1 MTQTIRLPSQCLVV
15 LIGPSG
21 SGKTTW
27 ADANFRAN
35 QVVSSDRLR
44 ATVGVSE
51 FDQRASAD
59 AFAVLDEIVKRR
71 LKRKLLT
78 VVDTLGINDDT
89 RAGFLELARHHD
101 LPAYA
106 ITFDTEAKVCRE
118 RNKLRARPVPAKVL
132 TSQLESFQ
140 RVLGTLPEEGFD
152 GVFEAGTVEVVSP
165 AHLSAMDSAERQRE
179 DPMQLDFGLV
189 VSHFDW
195 PGGSEEL
202 GHRLA
207 DVAQRAERAGFTSLW
222 VMDHFRQIPQIGRE
236 WEPMLESYTT
246 LAYLAGRT
254 TTIRLGA
261 LVTGITYRN
270 PALLGK
276 IIGTLDVLSGGR
288 AMCGLGIGWFEKE
301 ATAYGWDW
309 PPVSE
314 RYELLEDSVQ
324 IMRALWGKGAP
335 AYKGKVH
342 SVPEALSYPRPLQEH
357 IPILIG
363 GGGEKKTLRLVAK
376 HADWCNLMGD
386 PETVKQKL
394 GVLADHC
401 RDLGRDPTEI
411 RASILTNLLVGAD
424 RAAVDQLVETMRPE
438 GRTAEDF
445 AREHN
450 AGTVDDHVGRFREYA
465 ESGVE
470 TVIVGMPDLGTGVGI
485 EVFGEVI
492 YAFS

>member
-1 MTQTIRLPSQCLVV
+1 MSQTIRLPSQCLVV

-44 ATVGVSE
+44 AAVGVSE

-59 AFAVLDEIVKRR
+59 AFAVLDEIVARR

-89 RAGFLELARHHD
+89 RAGFVELARRND
-101 LPAYA
+101 LPVYA
-106 ITFDTEAKVCRE
+106 ITFDTDAKVCRE
-118 RNKLRARPVPAKVL
+118 RNKQRARPVPAKVL
-132 TSQLESFQ
+132 TSQLASFE
-140 RVLGTLPEEGFD
+140 RVQASLPEEGFD
-152 GVFEAGTVEVVSP
+152 GVFEAGTIEIVTP
-165 AHLSAMDSAERQRE
+165 AHLSAKDAADRQRE
-179 DPMQLDFGLV
+179 NPMSLDFGLV

-195 PGGSEEL
+195 PGGTEEL
-202 GHRLA
+202 AKRLA

-254 TTIRLGA
+254 EKIRLGA
-261 LVTGITYRN
+261 LVTGIGYRN
-270 PALLGK
+270 PAHLGK

-309 PPVSE
+309 LPTSQ
-314 RYELLEDSVQ
+314 RYDLLEDSVQ

-335 AYKGKVH
+335 AYQGKVH
-342 SVPEALSYPRPLQEH
+342 SVPEALSYPRPIQEH

-363 GGGEKKTLRLVAK
+363 GGGEKKTLRLAAK

-386 PETVKQKL
+386 PETVKHKL

-401 RDLGRDPTEI
+401 RDLDRDPTEI
-411 RASILTNLLVGAD
+411 RASILTNLLIAAD
-424 RAAVDQLVETMRPE
+424 RAAVDQLVEQRRPE
-438 GRTAEDF
+438 SRSAHDF

-450 AGTVDDHVGRFREYA
+450 AGTVDDHIGRFREYA
-465 ESGVE
+465 EAGVE
-470 TVIVGMPDLGTGVGI
+470 TVIVGMPDLGTGVGV

-492 YAFS
+492 NAFS